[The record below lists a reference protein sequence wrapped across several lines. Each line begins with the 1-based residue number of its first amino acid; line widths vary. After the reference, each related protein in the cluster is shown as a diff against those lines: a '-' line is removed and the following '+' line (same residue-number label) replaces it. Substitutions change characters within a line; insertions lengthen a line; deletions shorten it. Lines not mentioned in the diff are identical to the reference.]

1 MLLKWNGICSRGHP
15 QSRHV
20 PTLLSHRKISHRRL
34 AHMLS
39 LSRPDPGLP
48 STAPGAVGKLEW
60 GDASL
65 AASLAKA
72 SCGSQLDLIEVQEA
86 EGMHMELEEDEPP
99 SDPLT
104 FEEDEEN
111 VFVSTAK
118 AEQPPAATV
127 SSAVEE
133 SGALPTPASSSGM
146 LNMCKC
152 AAAQLDIP
160 WHIAVAEAPRSCYE
174 GKKLPLARNAL

>member
-1 MLLKWNGICSRGHP
+1 
-15 QSRHV
+15 
-20 PTLLSHRKISHRRL
+20 
-34 AHMLS
+34 MLS

-65 AASLAKA
+65 AAPLAKA

-104 FEEDEEN
+104 FEEDEED

-127 SSAVEE
+127 RPQWKRAEPCPL
-133 SGALPTPASSSGM
+133 LPPAWACSTCVTV
-146 LNMCKC
+146 L
-152 AAAQLDIP
+152 
-160 WHIAVAEAPRSCYE
+160 
-174 GKKLPLARNAL
+174 LPSWTFPGTLL